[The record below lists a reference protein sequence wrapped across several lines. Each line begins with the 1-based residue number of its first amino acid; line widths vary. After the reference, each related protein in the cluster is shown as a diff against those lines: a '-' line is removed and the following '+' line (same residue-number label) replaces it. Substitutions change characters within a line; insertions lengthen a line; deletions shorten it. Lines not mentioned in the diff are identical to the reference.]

1 MRAIDLFAGA
11 GGFSTGAVAAG
22 CTVLWAANHWPD
34 AVRVHSLNHPG
45 TQHACQ
51 DLHQADW
58 SRVPQHDLLLAS
70 PACTGHTRA
79 RGKERPHHD
88 AARSTAWAVV
98 SAAETCLP
106 AFGIVENVPEF
117 KSWSLFPQWTSCL
130 RTLGYAISEHLIDAA
145 DLGVPQH
152 RRRLFLV
159 LSRSRAP
166 LRLRLPRVPH
176 TPVRNILDF
185 GAGVWSSLH
194 NRRRPLAANTA
205 ARIRTG
211 RVQHGDRFLISYYGT
226 SRGGHSLDAP
236 IGTITTRDR
245 YALVDGD
252 RLRML
257 SVDEARAAMS
267 FPESYQLPV
276 NRATA
281 MMLLGNAVAP
291 AVSQVLCSAIM
302 EAA

>member
-22 CTVLWAANHWPD
+22 CTVVWAANHWPA
-34 AVRVHSLNHPG
+34 AVAVHSLNHPS
-45 TQHACQ
+45 TAHTCQ
-51 DLHQADW
+51 DLHQANW
-58 SRVPQHDLLLAS
+58 SQVPQHDLLLAS

-79 RGKERPHHD
+79 RGKDRPHHD

-98 SAAETCLP
+98 SAAETCRP

-117 KSWSLFPQWTSCL
+117 KKWSLFPQWASCL
-130 RTLGYAISEHLIDAA
+130 KTLGYSIAEHVIDAA

-159 LSRSRAP
+159 LARSRAP
-166 LRLRLPRVPH
+166 LQLRLPRQAH
-176 TPVRNILDF
+176 TPVRSILDF
-185 GAGVWSSLH
+185 DAGVWNSLH
-194 NRRRPLAANTA
+194 QRRRPLAAKTA
-205 ARIRTG
+205 ARIRAG
-211 RVQHGDRFLISYYGT
+211 RAQHGDRFLISYYGT

-267 FPESYQLPV
+267 FPSSYQLPV

-291 AVSQVLCSAIM
+291 TVSEVLCRAVM